1 MTPARII
8 NKARPA
14 QDFGFSNRHMAD
26 PHALSFL
33 SIPTDILIGLDNR
46 AYRFALQ
53 PYHHLVRMAH
63 ILSISAFFGAIVLL
77 DLRLVG
83 LKSVLPLKALSE
95 LVMPFIY
102 WTFGIGVTSG
112 LALFLYDPVHVA
124 SHAYFSMKLILI
136 VFGIANALLFNRKGY
151 AVALAAPGTV
161 PRHARVVGTLSLL
174 IWAGVMICATL
185 NVEAAPKVLL
195 R

>member
-1 MTPARII
+1 
-8 NKARPA
+8 
-14 QDFGFSNRHMAD
+14 MAD

-33 SIPTDILIGLDNR
+33 YIPTDILVALDNR
-46 AYRFALQ
+46 DYRFAVQ
-53 PYHHLVRMAH
+53 PYHHLIRMAH

-83 LKSVLPLKALSE
+83 LKAAVQLKALSE

-102 WTFGIGVTSG
+102 WTFGIGVVTG
-112 LALFLYDPVHVA
+112 TLLFFYDPVHVA
-124 SHAYFSMKLILI
+124 SHAYFSLKLILI
-136 VFGIANALLFNRKGY
+136 AFGIVNALLFNRKGF
-151 AVALAAPGTV
+151 ALALAAPGMV
-161 PRHARVVGTLSLL
+161 PRHARIVGMVSLL
-174 IWAGVMICATL
+174 IWSGAMICATL